1 MIHQVHHS
9 SEEYNL
15 STALRQSSLQRFTS
29 FVSKEQLIKYVSISI
44 IVMSISIIIVTIS
57 IIIVSISI
65 IIVGVFTTG
74 ARNTTHTL
82 FSS

>member
-44 IVMSISIIIVTIS
+44 I
-57 IIIVSISI
+57 IVSISI
-65 IIVGVFTTG
+65 NIVGVFTTG